1 MFTNFTTGAQ
11 PVNHQPN
18 EMADFVQTQTNTEVN
33 QPKNSFLGNMMQ
45 QAQSQSQNLTQVQPQ
60 PQFQQK
66 PVQQVQPQI
75 QPQVIEDKLD
85 FSSPFDQVNKDK
97 LDFSSP
103 FYQVNKD
110 KQKEPAVNIAMTSAS
125 NGFTKLP
132 DNFEG
137 AREYAKYISSSQL
150 VPAAMRSTPD
160 CDRSADT
167 FLIIQKGNRLGLLP
181 ADALQM
187 IYILGGRTSM
197 SVKAKAGICRK
208 YGTWSVTFDG
218 ANARATVEGYRFDRP
233 QQKESFT
240 YTGTDAAIAGK
251 MEKDANGQ
259 WVGTQATWKTMWPDM
274 LRARALSHFLDQVF
288 PDVVGGFI
296 DETYDVEGENETTAK
311 TATDNKEKTEQLIKK
326 TRSKKTATASQEMP
340 ALVVKQAEPKVT
352 TAQNPDTVAPDTND
366 EPPF

>member
-1 MFTNFTTGAQ
+1 MFTNFATGAQ
-11 PVNHQPN
+11 PINHQPN
-18 EMADFVQTQTNTEVN
+18 EMANYGQTNN
-33 QPKNSFLGNMMQ
+33 AFQSQL
-45 QAQSQSQNLTQVQPQ
+45 QAQPQLQVKPQ
-60 PQFQQK
+60 LQA
-66 PVQQVQPQI
+66 QPQI
-75 QPQVIEDKLD
+75 VSDEEKKLD
-85 FSSPFDQVNKDK
+85 LQSPFAKVKSDFTFNSKANKPETD
-97 LDFSSP
+97 
-103 FYQVNKD
+103 
-110 KQKEPAVNIAMTSAS
+110 NIDMTSAS

-132 DNFEG
+132 TDFEG

-208 YGTWSVTFDG
+208 YGTWSITFDG
-218 ANARATVEGYRFDRP
+218 QNARASVEGYRFDRP
-233 QQKESFT
+233 NQKESFT
-240 YTGTDAAIAGK
+240 YTGTDAAIAGR

-288 PDVVGGFI
+288 PDVVGGFV
-296 DETYDVEGENETTAK
+296 DETYDLDVENDTK

-326 TRSKKTATASQEMP
+326 ARSKKSTAQTASKEMP
-340 ALVVKQAEPKVT
+340 SLVIKHEEPKVT
-352 TAQNPDTVAPDTND
+352 AVQNPDTVAPDANG

>member
-1 MFTNFTTGAQ
+1 MFTNFATGAQ

-18 EMADFVQTQTNTEVN
+18 EMANYGQTNN
-33 QPKNSFLGNMMQ
+33 AFQP
-45 QAQSQSQNLTQVQPQ
+45 QVKPQLQPQ
-60 PQFQQK
+60 PQVK
-66 PVQQVQPQI
+66 PQVQAQPQI
-75 QPQVIEDKLD
+75 VSDEEKKLD
-85 FSSPFDQVNKDK
+85 LQSPFAKVKSDFAFNSKANK
-97 LDFSSP
+97 S
-103 FYQVNKD
+103 
-110 KQKEPAVNIAMTSAS
+110 ETENIDMTSAS

-132 DNFEG
+132 TDFEG

-208 YGTWSVTFDG
+208 YGTWTTTFDG
-218 ANARATVEGYRFDRP
+218 LNATAKVEGYRFDRP
-233 QQKESFT
+233 NQKESFT

-251 MEKDANGQ
+251 MEKDTNGV

-288 PDVVGGFI
+288 PDVVGGFV
-296 DETYDVEGENETTAK
+296 DETYDLDIENDTK
-311 TATDNKEKTEQLIKK
+311 TATGNKEKAEQLIKK
-326 TRSKKTATASQEMP
+326 ARSKKSTVQTASKEMP
-340 ALVVKQAEPKVT
+340 SLVIKHEEPKVT
-352 TAQNPDTVAPDTND
+352 AVQDPNTVAPKGDS
-366 EPPF
+366 PF

>member
-1 MFTNFTTGAQ
+1 MLTNFATGAQ
-11 PVNHQPN
+11 PINHQPN
-18 EMADFVQTQTNTEVN
+18 EMANYGQTNN
-33 QPKNSFLGNMMQ
+33 AFQPQL
-45 QAQSQSQNLTQVQPQ
+45 QAQPQ
-60 PQFQQK
+60 PQVK
-66 PVQQVQPQI
+66 PQLQAQPQI
-75 QPQVIEDKLD
+75 VSDEEKKLD
-85 FSSPFDQVNKDK
+85 LQSPFAKVKSDFAFNSKTNKPETDSI
-97 LDFSSP
+97 D
-103 FYQVNKD
+103 
-110 KQKEPAVNIAMTSAS
+110 MTSAS

-132 DNFEG
+132 TDFEG

-208 YGTWSVTFDG
+208 YGTWSITFDG
-218 ANARATVEGYRFDRP
+218 QNARASVEGYRFDRP
-233 QQKESFT
+233 NQKESFT
-240 YTGTDAAIAGK
+240 YTGTDAAIAGR

-288 PDVVGGFI
+288 PDVVGGFV
-296 DETYDVEGENETTAK
+296 DETYDLDVENDTK
-311 TATDNKEKTEQLIKK
+311 TATDNKEKAEQLIKK
-326 TRSKKTATASQEMP
+326 ARSKKSTAQTASKEMP
-340 ALVVKQAEPKVT
+340 SLVIKHEEPKVT
-352 TAQNPDTVAPDTND
+352 AVQDPDTVAPKGDS
-366 EPPF
+366 PF

>member
-1 MFTNFTTGAQ
+1 MFTNFATGAQ
-11 PVNHQPN
+11 PINHQPN
-18 EMADFVQTQTNTEVN
+18 EMANYGQTNN
-33 QPKNSFLGNMMQ
+33 AFHPQL
-45 QAQSQSQNLTQVQPQ
+45 QAQPQ
-60 PQFQQK
+60 PQVK
-66 PVQQVQPQI
+66 PQLQPQPQI
-75 QPQVIEDKLD
+75 VSDEEKKLD
-85 FSSPFDQVNKDK
+85 LQSPFAKVKSDFAFNSKANKPETD
-97 LDFSSP
+97 
-103 FYQVNKD
+103 
-110 KQKEPAVNIAMTSAS
+110 NIDMTSAS

-132 DNFEG
+132 TDFEG

-208 YGTWSVTFDG
+208 YGTWSITFDG
-218 ANARATVEGYRFDRP
+218 QNARASVEGYRFDRP
-233 QQKESFT
+233 NQKESFT
-240 YTGTDAAIAGK
+240 YTGTDAAIAGR

-288 PDVVGGFI
+288 PDVVGGFV
-296 DETYDVEGENETTAK
+296 DETYDLDVENDTK
-311 TATDNKEKTEQLIKK
+311 TTDNKEKAEQLIKK
-326 TRSKKTATASQEMP
+326 ARSKKSTAQTASKEMP
-340 ALVVKQAEPKVT
+340 SLVIKHEEPKVT
-352 TAQNPDTVAPDTND
+352 AVQNPDTVAPDANG

>member
-18 EMADFVQTQTNTEVN
+18 EMANFGQTNN
-33 QPKNSFLGNMMQ
+33 AFQPQL
-45 QAQSQSQNLTQVQPQ
+45 QAQPQ
-60 PQFQQK
+60 PQVK
-66 PVQQVQPQI
+66 PQIQAQPQI
-75 QPQVIEDKLD
+75 VSDEEKKLD
-85 FSSPFDQVNKDK
+85 LQSPFGKVKSGFAFNSKANK
-97 LDFSSP
+97 P
-103 FYQVNKD
+103 ETN
-110 KQKEPAVNIAMTSAS
+110 NIDMTSAS

-132 DNFEG
+132 TDFEG

-208 YGTWSVTFDG
+208 YGTWTTTFDG
-218 ANARATVEGYRFDRP
+218 LNATAKVEGYRFDRP

-296 DETYDVEGENETTAK
+296 DETYDVEGENENTAK

>member
-1 MFTNFTTGAQ
+1 MFTNFATGAQ
-11 PVNHQPN
+11 PINHQPN
-18 EMADFVQTQTNTEVN
+18 EMANYGQTNN
-33 QPKNSFLGNMMQ
+33 AFQPQL
-45 QAQSQSQNLTQVQPQ
+45 QAQPQ
-60 PQFQQK
+60 PQVK
-66 PVQQVQPQI
+66 PQVQAQPQI
-75 QPQVIEDKLD
+75 VSDEEKKLD
-85 FSSPFDQVNKDK
+85 LQSPFAKVKSDFAFNSKANK
-97 LDFSSP
+97 S
-103 FYQVNKD
+103 
-110 KQKEPAVNIAMTSAS
+110 ETENIDMTSAS

-132 DNFEG
+132 TDFEG

-208 YGTWSVTFDG
+208 YGTWSITFDG
-218 ANARATVEGYRFDRP
+218 QNARASVEGYRFDRP
-233 QQKESFT
+233 NQKESFT
-240 YTGTDAAIAGK
+240 YTGTDAAIAGR

-288 PDVVGGFI
+288 PDVVGGFV
-296 DETYDVEGENETTAK
+296 DETYDLDVENDTK
-311 TATDNKEKTEQLIKK
+311 TATDNKEKAEQLIKK
-326 TRSKKTATASQEMP
+326 ARSKKSTAQTASKEMP
-340 ALVVKQAEPKVT
+340 SLVIKHEEPKVT
-352 TAQNPDTVAPDTND
+352 AVQDPDTVAPDTNG

>member
-1 MFTNFTTGAQ
+1 MFTNFATGAQ
-11 PVNHQPN
+11 PINHQPN
-18 EMADFVQTQTNTEVN
+18 EMANYGQINNAF
-33 QPKNSFLGNMMQ
+33 QPQL
-45 QAQSQSQNLTQVQPQ
+45 QAQPQSQVKPQ
-60 PQFQQK
+60 LQT
-66 PVQQVQPQI
+66 QPQI
-75 QPQVIEDKLD
+75 VSDEEKKLD
-85 FSSPFDQVNKDK
+85 LQSPFAKVKSDFAFNSKANKSETDSI
-97 LDFSSP
+97 D
-103 FYQVNKD
+103 
-110 KQKEPAVNIAMTSAS
+110 MTSAS

-132 DNFEG
+132 TDFEG

-208 YGTWSVTFDG
+208 YGTWSITFDG
-218 ANARATVEGYRFDRP
+218 QNAKASVEGYRFDRP
-233 QQKESFT
+233 NQKESFT

-251 MEKDANGQ
+251 MEKDTNGV

-288 PDVVGGFI
+288 PDVVGGFV
-296 DETYDVEGENETTAK
+296 DETYDLDIENDTK
-311 TATDNKEKTEQLIKK
+311 VATNNKEKAEQLIKK
-326 TRSKKTATASQEMP
+326 ARSKKSTVQTASKEMP
-340 ALVVKQAEPKVT
+340 SLVIKHEEPKVT
-352 TAQNPDTVAPDTND
+352 AVQDPDTVAPKGDS
-366 EPPF
+366 PF

>member
-1 MFTNFTTGAQ
+1 MFTNFATGAQ
-11 PVNHQPN
+11 PINHQPN
-18 EMADFVQTQTNTEVN
+18 EMANYGQTNN
-33 QPKNSFLGNMMQ
+33 AFQPQL
-45 QAQSQSQNLTQVQPQ
+45 QAQPQ
-60 PQFQQK
+60 PQVK
-66 PVQQVQPQI
+66 PQLQAQPQI
-75 QPQVIEDKLD
+75 VSDEEKKLD
-85 FSSPFDQVNKDK
+85 LQSPFAKVKSDFAFNSKANKTETDSI
-97 LDFSSP
+97 D
-103 FYQVNKD
+103 
-110 KQKEPAVNIAMTSAS
+110 MTSAS

-132 DNFEG
+132 TDFEG

-208 YGTWSVTFDG
+208 YGTWTTTFDG
-218 ANARATVEGYRFDRP
+218 LNATAKVEGYRFDRP
-233 QQKESFT
+233 NQKESFT

-251 MEKDANGQ
+251 MEKDTNGV

-288 PDVVGGFI
+288 PDVVGGFV
-296 DETYDVEGENETTAK
+296 DETYDLDIENDTK
-311 TATDNKEKTEQLIKK
+311 TATGNKEKAEQLIKK
-326 TRSKKTATASQEMP
+326 ARSKKSTVQTASKEMP
-340 ALVVKQAEPKVT
+340 SLVIKHEEPKVT
-352 TAQNPDTVAPDTND
+352 AVQNPDTVAPDTNG

>member
-1 MFTNFTTGAQ
+1 MFSNFSTGAQ
-11 PVNHQPN
+11 PINHQPN
-18 EMADFVQTQTNTEVN
+18 EMANYGQTNN
-33 QPKNSFLGNMMQ
+33 AFQPQL
-45 QAQSQSQNLTQVQPQ
+45 QAQPQ
-60 PQFQQK
+60 PQVK
-66 PVQQVQPQI
+66 PQVQAQPQI
-75 QPQVIEDKLD
+75 VSDEEKKLD
-85 FSSPFDQVNKDK
+85 LQSPFAKVKSDFAFNSKANK
-97 LDFSSP
+97 S
-103 FYQVNKD
+103 
-110 KQKEPAVNIAMTSAS
+110 ETENIDMTSAS

-132 DNFEG
+132 TDFEG

-208 YGTWSVTFDG
+208 YGTWSITFDG
-218 ANARATVEGYRFDRP
+218 QNARASVEGYRFDRP
-233 QQKESFT
+233 NQKESFT
-240 YTGTDAAIAGK
+240 YTGTDAAIAGR

-288 PDVVGGFI
+288 PDVVGGFV
-296 DETYDVEGENETTAK
+296 DETYDLDIENDTK
-311 TATDNKEKTEQLIKK
+311 VATNNKEKAEQLIKK
-326 TRSKKTATASQEMP
+326 ARSKKSTVQTASKEMP
-340 ALVVKQAEPKVT
+340 SLVIKHEEPKVT
-352 TAQNPDTVAPDTND
+352 AVQDPDTVAPKGDS
-366 EPPF
+366 PF

>member
-1 MFTNFTTGAQ
+1 MFTNFATGAQ
-11 PVNHQPN
+11 PINHQPN
-18 EMADFVQTQTNTEVN
+18 EMANYGQTNN
-33 QPKNSFLGNMMQ
+33 AFQPQL
-45 QAQSQSQNLTQVQPQ
+45 QAQPQ
-60 PQFQQK
+60 PQVK
-66 PVQQVQPQI
+66 PQVQAQPQI
-75 QPQVIEDKLD
+75 VSDEEKKLD
-85 FSSPFDQVNKDK
+85 LQSPFAKVKSDFAFNSKANK
-97 LDFSSP
+97 S
-103 FYQVNKD
+103 
-110 KQKEPAVNIAMTSAS
+110 ETENIDMTSAS

-132 DNFEG
+132 TDFEG

-208 YGTWSVTFDG
+208 YGTWSITFDG
-218 ANARATVEGYRFDRP
+218 ANARASVEGYRFDRP
-233 QQKESFT
+233 NQKESFT

-251 MEKDANGQ
+251 MEKDTNGV

-288 PDVVGGFI
+288 PDVVGGFV
-296 DETYDVEGENETTAK
+296 DETYDLDIENDTK
-311 TATDNKEKTEQLIKK
+311 VATNNKEKAEQLIKK
-326 TRSKKTATASQEMP
+326 ARSKKSTVQTASKEMP
-340 ALVVKQAEPKVT
+340 SLVIKHEEPKVT
-352 TAQNPDTVAPDTND
+352 AVQDPDTVAPKGDS
-366 EPPF
+366 PF

>member
-1 MFTNFTTGAQ
+1 MFTNFATGAQ
-11 PVNHQPN
+11 PINHQPN
-18 EMADFVQTQTNTEVN
+18 EMANYGQTNN
-33 QPKNSFLGNMMQ
+33 AFHPQL
-45 QAQSQSQNLTQVQPQ
+45 QAQPQ
-60 PQFQQK
+60 PQVK
-66 PVQQVQPQI
+66 PQLQAQPQI
-75 QPQVIEDKLD
+75 VSDEEKKLD
-85 FSSPFDQVNKDK
+85 LQSPFAKVKSDFAFNSKANKTETD
-97 LDFSSP
+97 
-103 FYQVNKD
+103 
-110 KQKEPAVNIAMTSAS
+110 NIDMTSAS

-132 DNFEG
+132 TDFEG

-208 YGTWSVTFDG
+208 YGTWSITFDG
-218 ANARATVEGYRFDRP
+218 QNARASVEGYRFDRP
-233 QQKESFT
+233 NQKESFT
-240 YTGTDAAIAGK
+240 YTGTDAAIAGR

-288 PDVVGGFI
+288 PDVVGGFV
-296 DETYDVEGENETTAK
+296 DETYDLDVENDTK
-311 TATDNKEKTEQLIKK
+311 TATDNKEKAEQLIKK
-326 TRSKKTATASQEMP
+326 ARSKKSTAQTASKEMP
-340 ALVVKQAEPKVT
+340 SLVIKHEEPKVT
-352 TAQNPDTVAPDTND
+352 AVQDPDTVAPKGDS
-366 EPPF
+366 PF

>member
-1 MFTNFTTGAQ
+1 MFTNFATGAQ
-11 PVNHQPN
+11 PINHQPN
-18 EMADFVQTQTNTEVN
+18 EMANYGQTNN
-33 QPKNSFLGNMMQ
+33 AFQPQL
-45 QAQSQSQNLTQVQPQ
+45 QAQPQ
-60 PQFQQK
+60 PQVK
-66 PVQQVQPQI
+66 PQLQAQPQI
-75 QPQVIEDKLD
+75 VSDEEKKLD
-85 FSSPFDQVNKDK
+85 LQSPFAKVKSDFAFNSKTNKPETDSI
-97 LDFSSP
+97 D
-103 FYQVNKD
+103 
-110 KQKEPAVNIAMTSAS
+110 MTSAS

-132 DNFEG
+132 TDFEG

-208 YGTWSVTFDG
+208 YGTWSITFDG
-218 ANARATVEGYRFDRP
+218 QNARASVEGYRFDRP
-233 QQKESFT
+233 NQKESFT
-240 YTGTDAAIAGK
+240 YTGTDAAIAGR

-288 PDVVGGFI
+288 PDVVGGFV
-296 DETYDVEGENETTAK
+296 DETYDLDVENDTK
-311 TATDNKEKTEQLIKK
+311 TATDNKEKAEQLIKK
-326 TRSKKTATASQEMP
+326 ARSKKSTAQTASKEMP
-340 ALVVKQAEPKVT
+340 SLVIKHEEPKVT
-352 TAQNPDTVAPDTND
+352 AVQDPDTVAPKGDS
-366 EPPF
+366 PF

>member
-1 MFTNFTTGAQ
+1 
-11 PVNHQPN
+11 
-18 EMADFVQTQTNTEVN
+18 
-33 QPKNSFLGNMMQ
+33 
-45 QAQSQSQNLTQVQPQ
+45 
-60 PQFQQK
+60 
-66 PVQQVQPQI
+66 
-75 QPQVIEDKLD
+75 
-85 FSSPFDQVNKDK
+85 
-97 LDFSSP
+97 
-103 FYQVNKD
+103 
-110 KQKEPAVNIAMTSAS
+110 MTSAS

-132 DNFEG
+132 TDFDG

-208 YGTWSVTFDG
+208 YGTWTTTFDG
-218 ANARATVEGYRFDRP
+218 LNATAKVEGYRFDRP
-233 QQKESFT
+233 NQKESFT
-240 YTGTDAAIAGK
+240 YTGTDAAIAGR

-288 PDVVGGFI
+288 PDVVGGFV
-296 DETYDVEGENETTAK
+296 DETYDLDIENDTK
-311 TATDNKEKTEQLIKK
+311 TATDNKEKAEQLIKK
-326 TRSKKTATASQEMP
+326 ARSKKSTVQTASKEMP
-340 ALVVKQAEPKVT
+340 SLVIKHEEPKVT
-352 TAQNPDTVAPDTND
+352 TVQDPDTVAPKGDS
-366 EPPF
+366 PFQSYFNF

>member
-1 MFTNFTTGAQ
+1 MFTNFATGAQ
-11 PVNHQPN
+11 PINHQPN
-18 EMADFVQTQTNTEVN
+18 EMANYGQTNN
-33 QPKNSFLGNMMQ
+33 AFQSQL
-45 QAQSQSQNLTQVQPQ
+45 QAQPQLQVKPQ
-60 PQFQQK
+60 LQA
-66 PVQQVQPQI
+66 QPQI
-75 QPQVIEDKLD
+75 VSDEEKKLD
-85 FSSPFDQVNKDK
+85 LQSPFAKVKSDFTFNSKANKPETD
-97 LDFSSP
+97 
-103 FYQVNKD
+103 
-110 KQKEPAVNIAMTSAS
+110 NIDMTSAS

-132 DNFEG
+132 TDFEG

-208 YGTWSVTFDG
+208 YGTWTTTFDG
-218 ANARATVEGYRFDRP
+218 LNATAKVEGYRFDRP
-233 QQKESFT
+233 NQKESFT
-240 YTGTDAAIAGK
+240 YTGTDAAIAGR

-288 PDVVGGFI
+288 PDVVGGFV
-296 DETYDVEGENETTAK
+296 DETYDLDIENDTK
-311 TATDNKEKTEQLIKK
+311 VATGNKEKAEQLIKK
-326 TRSKKTATASQEMP
+326 ARSKKSTVQTASKEMP
-340 ALVVKQAEPKVT
+340 SLVIKHEEPKVT
-352 TAQNPDTVAPDTND
+352 AVQDPDTVAPKGDS
-366 EPPF
+366 PF

>member
-1 MFTNFTTGAQ
+1 MFTNFATDAQ
-11 PVNHQPN
+11 PINHQPN
-18 EMADFVQTQTNTEVN
+18 EMANYGQTSNA
-33 QPKNSFLGNMMQ
+33 F
-45 QAQSQSQNLTQVQPQ
+45 QPQ
-60 PQFQQK
+60 PQLQAQPQPQVK
-66 PVQQVQPQI
+66 PQLQAQPQI
-75 QPQVIEDKLD
+75 VSDEEKKLD
-85 FSSPFDQVNKDK
+85 LQSPFAKVKSDFAFNSKTNKPETD
-97 LDFSSP
+97 
-103 FYQVNKD
+103 
-110 KQKEPAVNIAMTSAS
+110 NIDMTSAS

-132 DNFEG
+132 TDFEG

-208 YGTWSVTFDG
+208 YGTWSITFDG
-218 ANARATVEGYRFDRP
+218 QNARASVEGYRFDRP
-233 QQKESFT
+233 NQKESFT
-240 YTGTDAAIAGK
+240 YTGTDAAIAGR

-288 PDVVGGFI
+288 PDVVGGFV
-296 DETYDVEGENETTAK
+296 DETYDLDIENDTK
-311 TATDNKEKTEQLIKK
+311 TATGNKEKAEQLIKK
-326 TRSKKTATASQEMP
+326 ARSKKSIAQTASKEMP
-340 ALVVKQAEPKVT
+340 SLVIKHEEPKVT
-352 TAQNPDTVAPDTND
+352 AVQDPDTVAPKGDS
-366 EPPF
+366 PF

>member
-1 MFTNFTTGAQ
+1 MFTNFATGAQ

-18 EMADFVQTQTNTEVN
+18 EMANYGQTSNAF
-33 QPKNSFLGNMMQ
+33 QPQL
-45 QAQSQSQNLTQVQPQ
+45 QAQPQ
-60 PQFQQK
+60 PQVK
-66 PVQQVQPQI
+66 PQLQAQPQI
-75 QPQVIEDKLD
+75 VSDEEKKLD
-85 FSSPFDQVNKDK
+85 LQSPFAKVKS
-97 LDFSSP
+97 DFAFNS
-103 FYQVNKD
+103 KAKTETD
-110 KQKEPAVNIAMTSAS
+110 NIDMTSAS

-132 DNFEG
+132 TDFEG

-208 YGTWSVTFDG
+208 YGTWTTTFDG
-218 ANARATVEGYRFDRP
+218 LNATAKVEGYRFDRP
-233 QQKESFT
+233 NQKESFT
-240 YTGTDAAIAGK
+240 YTGTDAAIAGR

-288 PDVVGGFI
+288 PDVVGGFV
-296 DETYDVEGENETTAK
+296 DETYDLDVENDTK
-311 TATDNKEKTEQLIKK
+311 TATGNKEKAEQLIKK
-326 TRSKKTATASQEMP
+326 ARSKKSTAQTASKEMP
-340 ALVVKQAEPKVT
+340 SLVIKHEEPKVT
-352 TAQNPDTVAPDTND
+352 AVQDPDTVAPKGDS
-366 EPPF
+366 PF

>member
-1 MFTNFTTGAQ
+1 MFTNFATGAQ

-18 EMADFVQTQTNTEVN
+18 EMANYGQTNN
-33 QPKNSFLGNMMQ
+33 AFQPQVKPQL
-45 QAQSQSQNLTQVQPQ
+45 QAQPQ
-60 PQFQQK
+60 PQLQ
-66 PVQQVQPQI
+66 PQPQI
-75 QPQVIEDKLD
+75 VSDEEKKLD
-85 FSSPFDQVNKDK
+85 LQSPFAKVKNDFAFNAKANKPETDSI
-97 LDFSSP
+97 D
-103 FYQVNKD
+103 
-110 KQKEPAVNIAMTSAS
+110 MTSAS

-132 DNFEG
+132 TDFEG

-208 YGTWSVTFDG
+208 YGTWSITFDG
-218 ANARATVEGYRFDRP
+218 LNATAKVEGYRFDRP
-233 QQKESFT
+233 NQKESFT
-240 YTGTDAAIAGK
+240 YTGTDAAIAGR

-288 PDVVGGFI
+288 PDVVGGFV
-296 DETYDVEGENETTAK
+296 DETYDLDVENDTK
-311 TATDNKEKTEQLIKK
+311 TSTDNKEKAEQLIKK
-326 TRSKKTATASQEMP
+326 ARSKKSTAQTASKEMP
-340 ALVVKQAEPKVT
+340 SLVIKQEEPKVT
-352 TAQNPDTVAPDTND
+352 TVQDPDTVAPKGDS
-366 EPPF
+366 PF

>member
-1 MFTNFTTGAQ
+1 MFTNFATGAQ
-11 PVNHQPN
+11 PINHQPN
-18 EMADFVQTQTNTEVN
+18 EMANYGQTNN
-33 QPKNSFLGNMMQ
+33 AFHPQL
-45 QAQSQSQNLTQVQPQ
+45 QAQPQ
-60 PQFQQK
+60 PQVK
-66 PVQQVQPQI
+66 PQLQAQPQI
-75 QPQVIEDKLD
+75 VSDEEKKLD
-85 FSSPFDQVNKDK
+85 LQSPFAKVKSDFAFNSKTNK
-97 LDFSSP
+97 P
-103 FYQVNKD
+103 
-110 KQKEPAVNIAMTSAS
+110 ETENIDMTSAS

-132 DNFEG
+132 TDFEG

-208 YGTWSVTFDG
+208 YGTWTTTFDG
-218 ANARATVEGYRFDRP
+218 LNATAKVEGYRFDRP
-233 QQKESFT
+233 NQKESFT
-240 YTGTDAAIAGK
+240 YTGTDAAIAGR

-288 PDVVGGFI
+288 PDVVGGFV
-296 DETYDVEGENETTAK
+296 DETYDLDIENDTK
-311 TATDNKEKTEQLIKK
+311 TATDNKEKAEQLIKK
-326 TRSKKTATASQEMP
+326 ARSKKSTAQTASKEMP
-340 ALVVKQAEPKVT
+340 SLVIKHEEPKVT
-352 TAQNPDTVAPDTND
+352 TVQDPDTVAPKGDS
-366 EPPF
+366 PF

>member
-18 EMADFVQTQTNTEVN
+18 EMANFGQTNN
-33 QPKNSFLGNMMQ
+33 AFQPQL
-45 QAQSQSQNLTQVQPQ
+45 QAQPQ
-60 PQFQQK
+60 PQVK
-66 PVQQVQPQI
+66 PQLQAQPQI
-75 QPQVIEDKLD
+75 VSDEEKKLD
-85 FSSPFDQVNKDK
+85 LQSPFGKIKSDFAFNSKANKPETD
-97 LDFSSP
+97 
-103 FYQVNKD
+103 
-110 KQKEPAVNIAMTSAS
+110 NIDMTSAS

-132 DNFEG
+132 TDFEG

-218 ANARATVEGYRFDRP
+218 ANARAQVEGYRFDRP
-233 QQKESFT
+233 NQKESFT
-240 YTGTDAAIAGK
+240 YTGTDAAIAGR

-288 PDVVGGFI
+288 PDVVGGFV
-296 DETYDVEGENETTAK
+296 DETYDLDVENDTK
-311 TATDNKEKTEQLIKK
+311 TATDNKEKAEQLIKK
-326 TRSKKTATASQEMP
+326 ARSKKTATASQEMP
-340 ALVVKQAEPKVT
+340 SLLVKQAEPKVT

>member
-1 MFTNFTTGAQ
+1 MFTNFATGAQ

-18 EMADFVQTQTNTEVN
+18 EMANFGQTPNAFQTQPQPQPQV
-33 QPKNSFLGNMMQ
+33 QPK
-45 QAQSQSQNLTQVQPQ
+45 VQPQ
-60 PQFQQK
+60 PQ
-66 PVQQVQPQI
+66 VQPQ
-75 QPQVIEDKLD
+75 VKSEDEKKLD
-85 FSSPFDQVNKDK
+85 LASPFGRFIPNKKPETDSI
-97 LDFSSP
+97 D
-103 FYQVNKD
+103 
-110 KQKEPAVNIAMTSAS
+110 MTSAS

-132 DNFEG
+132 TDFEG

-208 YGTWSVTFDG
+208 YGTWTTTFDG
-218 ANARATVEGYRFDRP
+218 QNATATVKGYRFDRP
-233 QQKESFT
+233 NQEESFT
-240 YTGTDAAIAGK
+240 YTGTDAAIAGR
-251 MEKDANGQ
+251 MERDANGQ
-259 WVGTQATWKTMWPDM
+259 WIGTQATWKTMWPDM

-296 DETYDVEGENETTAK
+296 DETYDLDGENDTTAK
-311 TATDNKEKTEQLIKK
+311 TATDNKEKAEQLIKK
-326 TRSKKTATASQEMP
+326 ARRKTSTQSATKEMP
-340 ALVVKQAEPKVT
+340 SLVIKQEEPKVT
-352 TAQNPDTVAPDTND
+352 TVQNPDTVAPASDD
-366 EPPF
+366 RLPF

>member
-1 MFTNFTTGAQ
+1 MFTNFATGAQ
-11 PVNHQPN
+11 PINHQPN
-18 EMADFVQTQTNTEVN
+18 EMANYGQTNN
-33 QPKNSFLGNMMQ
+33 AFQPQL
-45 QAQSQSQNLTQVQPQ
+45 QAQPQ
-60 PQFQQK
+60 PQVK
-66 PVQQVQPQI
+66 PQLQAQPQI
-75 QPQVIEDKLD
+75 VSDEEKKLD
-85 FSSPFDQVNKDK
+85 LRSPFSKVKSDFAFNSKANK
-97 LDFSSP
+97 S
-103 FYQVNKD
+103 
-110 KQKEPAVNIAMTSAS
+110 ETENIDMTSAS

-132 DNFEG
+132 TDFEG

-208 YGTWSVTFDG
+208 YGTWSITFDG
-218 ANARATVEGYRFDRP
+218 ANARASVEGYRFDRP
-233 QQKESFT
+233 NQKESFT

-251 MEKDANGQ
+251 MEKDTNGV

-288 PDVVGGFI
+288 PDVVGGFV
-296 DETYDVEGENETTAK
+296 DETYDLDIENDTK
-311 TATDNKEKTEQLIKK
+311 VATGNKEKAEQLIKK
-326 TRSKKTATASQEMP
+326 ARSKKSTVQTASKEMP
-340 ALVVKQAEPKVT
+340 SLVIKHEEPKVT
-352 TAQNPDTVAPDTND
+352 AVQDPDTVAPKGDS
-366 EPPF
+366 PF

>member
-1 MFTNFTTGAQ
+1 MFTNFATGAQ
-11 PVNHQPN
+11 PINHQPN
-18 EMADFVQTQTNTEVN
+18 EMANYGQTNN
-33 QPKNSFLGNMMQ
+33 AF
-45 QAQSQSQNLTQVQPQ
+45 QPQ
-60 PQFQQK
+60 LQA
-66 PVQQVQPQI
+66 QPQI
-75 QPQVIEDKLD
+75 VSDEEKKLD
-85 FSSPFDQVNKDK
+85 LQSPFAKVKSDFAFNSKTNKPETDSI
-97 LDFSSP
+97 D
-103 FYQVNKD
+103 
-110 KQKEPAVNIAMTSAS
+110 MTSAS

-132 DNFEG
+132 TDFEG

-208 YGTWSVTFDG
+208 YGTWTTTFDG
-218 ANARATVEGYRFDRP
+218 LNATAKVEGYRFDRP
-233 QQKESFT
+233 NQKESFT
-240 YTGTDAAIAGK
+240 YTGTDAAIAGR

-288 PDVVGGFI
+288 PDVVGGFV
-296 DETYDVEGENETTAK
+296 DETYDLDVENDTK
-311 TATDNKEKTEQLIKK
+311 TVTDNKEKAEQLIKK
-326 TRSKKTATASQEMP
+326 ARSKKSTAQTASKEMP
-340 ALVVKQAEPKVT
+340 SLVIKHEEPKVT
-352 TAQNPDTVAPDTND
+352 EVQNPDTVAPDANG

>member
-18 EMADFVQTQTNTEVN
+18 EMANFGQTQTNTAVN

-45 QAQSQSQNLTQVQPQ
+45 QAQSQPQNLTQVQSQ

-75 QPQVIEDKLD
+75 QPQVTEDKLD

-97 LDFSSP
+97 P
-103 FYQVNKD
+103 
-110 KQKEPAVNIAMTSAS
+110 KEPTVNIAMTSAS

-218 ANARATVEGYRFDRP
+218 ANARALVEGYRFDRP

-340 ALVVKQAEPKVT
+340 SLLVKQAEPKVT
-352 TAQNPDTVAPDTND
+352 TAQNPDTVAPDTNNKL
-366 EPPF
+366 PF

>member
-1 MFTNFTTGAQ
+1 MFSNFSTGAQ
-11 PVNHQPN
+11 PINHQPN
-18 EMADFVQTQTNTEVN
+18 EMANYGQTNN
-33 QPKNSFLGNMMQ
+33 AF
-45 QAQSQSQNLTQVQPQ
+45 QPQ
-60 PQFQQK
+60 LQA
-66 PVQQVQPQI
+66 QPQI
-75 QPQVIEDKLD
+75 VSDEEKKLD
-85 FSSPFDQVNKDK
+85 LQSPFAKVKSDFAFNSKANK
-97 LDFSSP
+97 S
-103 FYQVNKD
+103 
-110 KQKEPAVNIAMTSAS
+110 ETENIDMTSAS

-132 DNFEG
+132 TDFEG

-208 YGTWSVTFDG
+208 YGTWSITFDG
-218 ANARATVEGYRFDRP
+218 QNARASVEGYRFDRP
-233 QQKESFT
+233 NQKESFT
-240 YTGTDAAIAGK
+240 YTGTDAAIAGR

-288 PDVVGGFI
+288 PDVVGGFV
-296 DETYDVEGENETTAK
+296 DETYDLDIENDTK
-311 TATDNKEKTEQLIKK
+311 TATDNKEKAEQLIKK
-326 TRSKKTATASQEMP
+326 ARSKKSTAQTASKEMP
-340 ALVVKQAEPKVT
+340 SLVIKHEEPKVT
-352 TAQNPDTVAPDTND
+352 AVQNPDTVAPKGDS
-366 EPPF
+366 PF

>member
-1 MFTNFTTGAQ
+1 MFSNFSTGAH
-11 PVNHQPN
+11 PINHQPN
-18 EMADFVQTQTNTEVN
+18 EMANYGQTNN
-33 QPKNSFLGNMMQ
+33 AF
-45 QAQSQSQNLTQVQPQ
+45 QSQLQAQPQ
-60 PQFQQK
+60 PQVK
-66 PVQQVQPQI
+66 PQVQAQPQI
-75 QPQVIEDKLD
+75 VSDEEKKLD
-85 FSSPFDQVNKDK
+85 LQSPFAKVKSDFAFNSKANK
-97 LDFSSP
+97 S
-103 FYQVNKD
+103 
-110 KQKEPAVNIAMTSAS
+110 ETENIDMTSAS

-132 DNFEG
+132 TDFEG

-208 YGTWSVTFDG
+208 YGTWSITFDG
-218 ANARATVEGYRFDRP
+218 LNARASVEGYRFDRP
-233 QQKESFT
+233 NQKESFT

-251 MEKDANGQ
+251 MEKDTNGV

-288 PDVVGGFI
+288 PDVVGGFV
-296 DETYDVEGENETTAK
+296 DETYDLDIENDTK
-311 TATDNKEKTEQLIKK
+311 TATDNKEKAEQLIKK
-326 TRSKKTATASQEMP
+326 ARSKKSTAQTASKEMP
-340 ALVVKQAEPKVT
+340 SLVIKHEEPKVT
-352 TAQNPDTVAPDTND
+352 AVQNTDTVAPDANG

>member
-1 MFTNFTTGAQ
+1 MFSNFATGAQ
-11 PVNHQPN
+11 PINHQPN
-18 EMADFVQTQTNTEVN
+18 EMANYGQTNN
-33 QPKNSFLGNMMQ
+33 AFQPQL
-45 QAQSQSQNLTQVQPQ
+45 QAQPQ
-60 PQFQQK
+60 PQVK
-66 PVQQVQPQI
+66 PQLQAQPQI
-75 QPQVIEDKLD
+75 VSDEEKKLD
-85 FSSPFDQVNKDK
+85 LQSPFAKVKSDFAFNSKANKSETD
-97 LDFSSP
+97 
-103 FYQVNKD
+103 
-110 KQKEPAVNIAMTSAS
+110 NIDMTSAS

-132 DNFEG
+132 TDFEG

-208 YGTWSVTFDG
+208 YGTWSITFDG
-218 ANARATVEGYRFDRP
+218 QNARASVEGYRFDRP
-233 QQKESFT
+233 NQKESFT

-251 MEKDANGQ
+251 MEKDTNGV

-288 PDVVGGFI
+288 PDVVGGFV
-296 DETYDVEGENETTAK
+296 DETYDLDIENDTK
-311 TATDNKEKTEQLIKK
+311 TATGNKEKAEQLIKK
-326 TRSKKTATASQEMP
+326 ARSKKSTVQTASKEMP
-340 ALVVKQAEPKVT
+340 SLVIKHEEPKVT
-352 TAQNPDTVAPDTND
+352 AVQDPDTVAPKGDS
-366 EPPF
+366 PF

>member
-1 MFTNFTTGAQ
+1 MFTNFATGAQ
-11 PVNHQPN
+11 PINHQPN
-18 EMADFVQTQTNTEVN
+18 EMANYGQTNN
-33 QPKNSFLGNMMQ
+33 AFQPQL
-45 QAQSQSQNLTQVQPQ
+45 QAQPQ
-60 PQFQQK
+60 PQVK
-66 PVQQVQPQI
+66 PQVQAQPQI
-75 QPQVIEDKLD
+75 VSDEEKKLD
-85 FSSPFDQVNKDK
+85 LQSPFAKVKSDFAFNSKANKTETD
-97 LDFSSP
+97 
-103 FYQVNKD
+103 
-110 KQKEPAVNIAMTSAS
+110 NIDMTSAS

-132 DNFEG
+132 TDFEG

-208 YGTWSVTFDG
+208 YGTWSITFDG
-218 ANARATVEGYRFDRP
+218 QNARASVEGYRFDRP
-233 QQKESFT
+233 NQKESFT

-251 MEKDANGQ
+251 MEKDTNGV

-288 PDVVGGFI
+288 PDVVGGFV
-296 DETYDVEGENETTAK
+296 DETYDLDVENDTK
-311 TATDNKEKTEQLIKK
+311 TATDNKEKAEQLIKK
-326 TRSKKTATASQEMP
+326 ARSKKSTAQTASKEMP
-340 ALVVKQAEPKVT
+340 SLVIKHEEPKVT
-352 TAQNPDTVAPDTND
+352 AVQDPDTVAPKGDS
-366 EPPF
+366 PF

>member
-1 MFTNFTTGAQ
+1 MFTNFATGAQ
-11 PVNHQPN
+11 PINHQPN
-18 EMADFVQTQTNTEVN
+18 EMANYGQTNN
-33 QPKNSFLGNMMQ
+33 AFQPQL
-45 QAQSQSQNLTQVQPQ
+45 QAQPQ
-60 PQFQQK
+60 PQVK
-66 PVQQVQPQI
+66 PQVQAQPQI
-75 QPQVIEDKLD
+75 VSDEEKKLD
-85 FSSPFDQVNKDK
+85 LQSPFAKVKSDFVFNSKANK
-97 LDFSSP
+97 S
-103 FYQVNKD
+103 
-110 KQKEPAVNIAMTSAS
+110 ETENIDMTSAS

-132 DNFEG
+132 TDFEG

-208 YGTWSVTFDG
+208 YGTWSITFDG
-218 ANARATVEGYRFDRP
+218 ANARASVEGYRFDRP
-233 QQKESFT
+233 NQKESFT

-251 MEKDANGQ
+251 MEKDTNGV

-288 PDVVGGFI
+288 PDVVGGFV
-296 DETYDVEGENETTAK
+296 DETYDLDVENDTK
-311 TATDNKEKTEQLIKK
+311 TATDNKEKAEQLIKK
-326 TRSKKTATASQEMP
+326 ARSKKSTVQTASKEMP
-340 ALVVKQAEPKVT
+340 SLVIKHEEPKVT
-352 TAQNPDTVAPDTND
+352 AVQDPDTVAPKGDS
-366 EPPF
+366 PF